1 MAEEKL
7 EPKQPPKI
15 KLENLDLGTFAPL
28 GKLQTGEKAKSETT
42 RIDLSSAQIVT
53 PAVVAAV
60 AEAKR
65 QEDLKKKTTRIE
77 TATEMAPMAEEDKLE
92 AAKKSTVRVQ
102 IDEEKIKGDTARIDS
117 LLGEAAKKRTAR
129 INLNEVLEGEE
140 DIFKR
145 RTALLDASKFAGATE
160 APGAPRTIRIKK
172 PDTTTMRPPTE
183 EMIPGAPPTGMVA
196 GEAKKSETARI
207 DLPPEATVGEQPPT
221 RRKTIRIKRPGGSI
235 TSKALVIG
243 RTPGEGAGVLVKTK
257 GEEAGVGVAFSILA
271 ILALIITIAVLSMQG
286 ITLNSFSQF

>member
-1 MAEEKL
+1 MAADNL

-28 GKLQTGEKAKSETT
+28 GKIQNGEKAKTETT
-42 RIDLSSAQIVT
+42 RIDLSSAQPIT
-53 PAVVAAV
+53 PEVVEAA
-60 AEAKR
+60 R
-65 QEDLKKKTTRIE
+65 QHELKKKTTRIE
-77 TATEMAPMAEEDKLE
+77 TAAEMAPMAEEDKIE

-102 IDEEKIKGDTARIDS
+102 IDEEKIKGDTARIDR
-117 LLGEAAKKRTAR
+117 LLGSEAAKKRTAR

-145 RTALLDASKFAGATE
+145 RTALLDASKFAGVTE

-172 PDTTTMRPPTE
+172 PDTTSMRPPTQ
-183 EMIPGAPPTGMVA
+183 EMAPGELPVA
-196 GEAKKSETARI
+196 AGEGEAKKSETARI
-207 DLPPEATVGEQPPT
+207 DLPPEASGGDQLPT

-243 RTPGEGAGVLVKTK
+243 RAPGEGAGVLVRSK
-257 GEEAGVGVAFSILA
+257 EEEDEVGTAFSVLA
-271 ILALIITIAVLSMQG
+271 ILALLLTIAVLSVQG
-286 ITLNSFSQF
+286 MALNSFGQF